1 MEILAAKKQ
10 PTKTTIA
17 TTTSLHKKADRI
29 SIRINAM
36 LYNTMQ
42 NYLSSMQSVGD
53 YSYSSISDIL
63 RKVLLQMEQ
72 KQLPPNVSGL
82 QESNA
87 QYIEIILRVTSQQKQ
102 FWQSLPNRSRR
113 KILEKAVTV
122 FIDQINKCS

>member
-1 MEILAAKKQ
+1 
-10 PTKTTIA
+10 
-17 TTTSLHKKADRI
+17 
-29 SIRINAM
+29 
-36 LYNTMQ
+36 
-42 NYLSSMQSVGD
+42 MQSVGD

-72 KQLPPNVSGL
+72 KQLPPDVSSL

-113 KILEKAVTV
+113 KILEKAVTA
-122 FIDQINKCS
+122 FINQINKCS

>member
-72 KQLPPNVSGL
+72 KQLPPDVSNL

-87 QYIEIILRVTSQQKQ
+87 QYIEIVLRVTSQQKQ